1 MWDSRMGF
9 YGILTSLKSEEA
21 VTISSYSPHIAI
33 LEYAQKPDFQLFK
46 PMCILL
52 SRLGSW
58 RSEKRVHLCGLM
70 YLLLSRRDSPSLGP
84 LRLESQHMMPLKLM
98 PLSIPT
104 LLHSSVR
111 RCSKG
116 IVLQH
121 ADAHIHSTP
130 VLNHQVPFRLLG
142 LTYDCHDVHCTSSIR

>member
-1 MWDSRMGF
+1 MVECASNQ
-9 YGILTSLKSEEA
+9 SEE
-21 VTISSYSPHIAI
+21 VVSISSYSPHIAI
-33 LEYAQKPDFQLFK
+33 LEYAQKHDSQPLK

-70 YLLLSRRDSPSLGP
+70 YLVLSRHDSPSLGP
-84 LRLESQHMMPLKLM
+84 LRLESQHKMPLKLT
-98 PLSIPT
+98 PLSIST
-104 LLHSSVR
+104 LLHSGVR
-111 RCSKG
+111 RCSKE

-130 VLNHQVPFRLLG
+130 VLNHQVPFRLLAY
-142 LTYDCHDVHCTSSIR
+142 L